1 MLPSRG
7 RVLLFLLL
15 AAFVVGIGGW
25 FAQPTGTAAGGP
37 VSLAG
42 LTPATGKSTFRVAI
56 FNIHSGIGTDDVLN
70 LGRTADA
77 VRDTDFCALNEVRGR
92 MFGRDADQAHDL
104 AAATGRAGVF
114 LPTERRFWHDQF
126 GNAFLTR
133 LPVEHWSRIPLP
145 ADGSAGGYRNFTML
159 RLEVGGQNVNAVISH
174 VNPLAIQPTQIQTLS
189 AVFRSLQEPA
199 LLLADLNADF
209 KQPDVKALIE
219 SPGVHDCLAETVG
232 RKSGRVDWIFTRGLR
247 TVAGGRVDNGASDH
261 ALFWVDLELPPPA
274 AAGGDRSVGARLS
287 SPRLAAPLAG
297 RGALESCRTKDG
309 ARLASEAAKQE
320 IVSSDRS
327 DSHDGLKPSLH
338 FQSDTGESSN
348 MPIVLTEPELLP

>member
-1 MLPSRG
+1 MLPPRG
-7 RVLLFLLL
+7 RVLLFVLL
-15 AAFVVGIGGW
+15 AACVVLIGGW

-42 LTPATGKSTFRVAI
+42 VTPATGKSTFRVAI

-70 LGRTADA
+70 LGRVADS

-92 MFGRDADQAHDL
+92 LFGHDADQVHDL
-104 AAATGRAGVF
+104 AAATGRACVY

-145 ADGSAGGYRNFTML
+145 ADGPDGGYRNFTLL

-174 VNPLAIQPTQIQTLS
+174 INPLAIQPTQIQTLS

-219 SPGVHDCLAETVG
+219 TPGVHDCLAETVG
-232 RKSGRVDWIFTRGLR
+232 RKSGRVDWIFARGLK
-247 TVAGGRVDNGASDH
+247 TVTGGKVDNGASDH
-261 ALFWVDLELPPPA
+261 ALFWVDLELPVVHSDGTTSGNDPSAHLQDLNEHASACHPE
-274 AAGGDRSVGARLS
+274 RSEGSLTSAT
-287 SPRLAAPLAG
+287 
-297 RGALESCRTKDG
+297 E
-309 ARLASEAAKQE
+309 E
-320 IVSSDRS
+320 ILRCAQD
-327 DSHDGLKPSLH
+327 DGLKPSL
-338 FQSDTGESSN
+338 QYDAGTTSL
-348 MPIVLTEPELLP
+348 VLEPLP